1 MRFDTSSSAEE
12 GSDMKENSARVFR
25 PDRAGS
31 TRADRCPRCGASLEA
46 SSPSRNAGKAGSSVP
61 HSATFSAFARAIA
74 RWSGRPATFVA
85 AVLLV
90 IVWLGSG
97 PLFDYSDT
105 WQLII
110 NTSTTII
117 TFWMVFIIQHTQNR
131 DTEAMQIKL
140 DEMIRATRGAHNAL
154 MDLEDAD
161 EEELEAYRRRF
172 AVAAAAA
179 RAALDEGLSD
189 TGADDDGTDEPERD
203 QRGARDT
210 R

>member
-1 MRFDTSSSAEE
+1 
-12 GSDMKENSARVFR
+12 MKENSVRSPQSR
-25 PDRAGS
+25 GRSRRDI
-31 TRADRCPRCGASLEA
+31 RCPQCGAPLDQ
-46 SSPSRNAGKAGSSVP
+46 SSPSHDTGKSGGSSP
-61 HSATFSAFARAIA
+61 HRSTTFSTFARAIA

-85 AVLLV
+85 SVLLV
-90 IVWLGSG
+90 MVWLGSG

-110 NTSTTII
+110 NTSTTVI

-154 MDLEDAD
+154 MGLEDA
-161 EEELEAYRRRF
+161 EEDELEAYRRRF

-179 RAALDEGLSD
+179 RAALDQGVPD
-189 TGADDDGTDEPERD
+189 TGAEDDGTDEPDHDR
-203 QRGARDT
+203 RAAPDT